1 MGKDMT
7 LRKGTYV
14 KHPKDKTHAEWGLGI
29 VLDDERSG
37 RVPVFFE
44 HSSQRKIIGTDLVQL
59 QKVQDPGGA
68 GVLLDHALYEDKG
81 DRQPFPLVLEM
92 FLLNFPEG
100 LSGELY
106 IFKERTYKAEASE
119 FARELLAKGRFAD
132 LLSKEDW
139 GTLSTDIKR
148 VYSKTNLLSSF
159 EMIKLGAALK
169 NDDNIKLV
177 SNTLFDL
184 LYSGA
189 DIAQKVESAALK
201 LKPLELDKWPVITY
215 LLFLIYPND
224 CMFVKPTM
232 TKAAAENRGFDI
244 QYESKVNANTYNR
257 VLLFSQ
263 DLFQR
268 LSGDSR
274 QELHPRDMIDVQGFM
289 WCTYGGGWT
298 PQGLEQAKNQLEQ
311 SQG

>member
-1 MGKDMT
+1 M
-7 LRKGTYV
+7 
-14 KHPKDKTHAEWGLGI
+14 KDKIHAEWGLGI

-37 RVPVFFE
+37 KVSVFFE

-81 DRQPFPLVLEM
+81 DRQPFPLVLEK
-92 FLLNFPEG
+92 FLLNFPGG

-106 IFKERTYKAEASE
+106 LSKERNYKVEASE
-119 FARELLAKGRFAD
+119 FARELLSKGRFTD

-148 VYSKTNLLSSF
+148 VYSKTNLLASF

-169 NDDNIKLV
+169 NDDKIKLV

-184 LYSGA
+184 LYQ
-189 DIAQKVESAALK
+189 DIGIPQKVESAAVK

-224 CMFVKPTM
+224 CMFVKPTV

-257 VLLFSQ
+257 ILLFSQ

-268 LSGDSR
+268 LSEDSR

-298 PQGLEQAKNQLEQ
+298 PQELELAKKQLERKRPGNHTCRK
-311 SQG
+311 S

>member
-1 MGKDMT
+1 MGKDMA
-7 LRKGTYV
+7 LLKGTYV
-14 KHPKDKTHAEWGLGI
+14 RHPKDKIHAEWGLGI

-37 RVPVFFE
+37 KVPVFFE

-92 FLLNFPEG
+92 FLLNFPGG

-119 FARELLAKGRFAD
+119 FARELLAKGRFTD

-148 VYSKTNLLSSF
+148 VYSKTNLLASF

-184 LYSGA
+184 LYNGA

-244 QYESKVNANTYNR
+244 QYESKVNANTYNKI
-257 VLLFSQ
+257 LLFSQ

-274 QELHPRDMIDVQGFM
+274 RELHPRDMIDVQGFM

-298 PQGLEQAKNQLEQ
+298 PEGLEQAKNQLEQ
-311 SQG
+311 LRG